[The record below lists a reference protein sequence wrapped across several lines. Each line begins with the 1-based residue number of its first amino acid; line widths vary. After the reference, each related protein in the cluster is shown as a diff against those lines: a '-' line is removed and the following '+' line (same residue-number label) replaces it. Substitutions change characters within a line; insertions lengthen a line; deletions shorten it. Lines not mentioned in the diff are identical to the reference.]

1 MPLFFR
7 SPSQTGAH
15 DFFSKL
21 SHLLKSRFQ
30 RKRKK
35 GVNKQTNRQQIRGA
49 CRSVLNSLLTGKKSN
64 NWKKK
69 EEGGVGG
76 LARPAWGEGEGE
88 EEKEREGGHFYCF
101 RALTATS

>member
-1 MPLFFR
+1 M
-7 SPSQTGAH
+7 GAIV
-15 DFFSKL
+15 D
-21 SHLLKSRFQ
+21 R
-30 RKRKK
+30 
-35 GVNKQTNRQQIRGA
+35 
-49 CRSVLNSLLTGKKSN
+49 
-64 NWKKK
+64 KKK